1 MNSTRLITV
10 LLMTACLLAGWIV
23 GSEGQVANAQ
33 DPVETVTETEALE
46 RDCHFEIPVGASLD
60 GRPAL
65 LDQCTGETWRF
76 DDGYDFA
83 SNTYSRPYS
92 WVFVSR
98 E

>member
-1 MNSTRLITV
+1 MNSTRLIAV
-10 LLMTACLLAGWIV
+10 ALMAACLLAGWIA
-23 GSEGQVANAQ
+23 GSGGQAAHAQ
-33 DPVETVTETEALE
+33 DPVETVVETDEPE
-46 RDCHFEIPVGASLD
+46 SDCRFEIPVEAKLD

-83 SNTYSRPYS
+83 SKAYVRSYS
-92 WVFVSR
+92 WVAIDR